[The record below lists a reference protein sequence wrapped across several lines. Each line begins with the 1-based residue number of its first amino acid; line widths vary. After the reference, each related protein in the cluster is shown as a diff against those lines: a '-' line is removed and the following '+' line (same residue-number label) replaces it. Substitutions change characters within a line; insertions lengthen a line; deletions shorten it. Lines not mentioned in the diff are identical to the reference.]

1 MPKMNGIELLQEL
14 NQRDMTD
21 VPIIMVSSVEELQL
35 VYQCLNLGASDFLTK
50 PVRSETVTNLWQNV
64 WRKRRE
70 QTALAMA
77 RQQARQIEKLEQ
89 EVEQAFT
96 SPLEAI
102 TNQLLEVVGS
112 SDVTDSAK
120 DAMLAILKNVYE
132 KTPGVYKPVLQ
143 DLVNNKRK
151 IDSLTRSW
159 LSRELY
165 VADGAKPTS
174 EADVVD
180 LQPPTAEQTRQ
191 LRSWEF
197 DVWTISDP
205 TQLCSLIEVMFT
217 DFNLLHTFR
226 ISHETFQNF
235 VSEVKN
241 NYHLNPYHNFRH
253 AFDVTHMSYL
263 ILSKADGS
271 KYLGSVEIFAL
282 LLSGLLHDVDHP
294 GLNNNFQI
302 ETGSDLATVY
312 NDKSVLENHHCSR
325 GYKLV
330 RATGLFENIPTPKTK
345 QIRKLMVQF
354 ILGTDLSQHVTHLNA
369 FDALLKG
376 DAVSHENE
384 VHRELVAGMILKC
397 ADLSNPAKPFPIAKY
412 WAQMVQEEFYLQGD
426 QEQKRGMP
434 VSPFMGR
441 GHSPLPQLQLGF
453 IDHIV
458 HPIFSLMVKLLPEL
472 EPNVLNVLL
481 SNRQVWVQMQESE
494 LEV

>member
-1 MPKMNGIELLQEL
+1 MSFSTPDEIEVLMIDDEMVSRLVLERLLRKAGYLTITSVDSAFKALELLDAGNKYDLILADVKMPKMNGIELLQEL

-180 LQPPTAEQTRQ
+180 LQPPTACALFSPTPRHICVLLHRTRSYQ
-191 LRSWEF
+191 RANSPTAVLGVRRVDHLRS
-197 DVWTISDP
+197 D
-205 TQLCSLIEVMFT
+205 
-217 DFNLLHTFR
+217 
-226 ISHETFQNF
+226 
-235 VSEVKN
+235 
-241 NYHLNPYHNFRH
+241 
-253 AFDVTHMSYL
+253 A
-263 ILSKADGS
+263 
-271 KYLGSVEIFAL
+271 AL
-282 LLSGLLHDVDHP
+282 L
-294 GLNNNFQI
+294 
-302 ETGSDLATVY
+302 
-312 NDKSVLENHHCSR
+312 
-325 GYKLV
+325 
-330 RATGLFENIPTPKTK
+330 
-345 QIRKLMVQF
+345 
-354 ILGTDLSQHVTHLNA
+354 TH
-369 FDALLKG
+369 
-376 DAVSHENE
+376 
-384 VHRELVAGMILKC
+384 
-397 ADLSNPAKPFPIAKY
+397 
-412 WAQMVQEEFYLQGD
+412 
-426 QEQKRGMP
+426 
-434 VSPFMGR
+434 R
-441 GHSPLPQLQLGF
+441 GH
-453 IDHIV
+453 V
-458 HPIFSLMVKLLPEL
+458 HGL
-472 EPNVLNVLL
+472 
-481 SNRQVWVQMQESE
+481 
-494 LEV
+494 